1 METKENN
8 WKEKYEEAQA
18 KCDQLQRQVDRSF
31 KENNDLYN
39 RIADLTESLK
49 SKDYFESPDYKYLIE
64 ENRKLEEERNELL
77 TDNKK
82 LAAQVEDKIN
92 QLRKSGMI

>member
-18 KCDQLQRQVDRSF
+18 KCDQLQRQVDRYF

-39 RIADLTESLK
+39 RIADLTESSK
-49 SKDYFESPDYKYLIE
+49 SKDYFENPDYQYLIG

-82 LAAQVEDKIN
+82 LAAQVEDKID
-92 QLRKSGMI
+92 QLRKSGF

>member
-18 KCDQLQRQVDRSF
+18 KCDQLQRQIDRFF

-49 SKDYFESPDYKYLIE
+49 SRDYFEKPDYKYLIE
-64 ENRKLEEERNELL
+64 ENIRLEEEKNELL
-77 TDNKK
+77 IVNKRLNKK
-82 LAAQVEDKIN
+82 AEE
-92 QLRKSGMI
+92 QLTRARKAGL